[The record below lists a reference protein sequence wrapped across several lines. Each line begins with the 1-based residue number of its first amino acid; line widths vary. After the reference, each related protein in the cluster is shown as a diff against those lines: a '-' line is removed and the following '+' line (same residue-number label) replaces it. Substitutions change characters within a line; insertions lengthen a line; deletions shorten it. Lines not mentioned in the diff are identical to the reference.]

1 MTMAITVTKT
11 KAANET
17 AAPSRAGTRRWSR
30 AQLGRIVTYIVLSV
44 IGFLYLYPFL
54 WMIGSA
60 LKTNR
65 EFFKLGLQIL
75 PSGTWHFE
83 NFARAWTEAEF
94 GRYFLNTVFVT
105 TCVVGG
111 KITLSSMLGYVLA
124 RTDMPGKRLLFG
136 TMVALM
142 FIPSGYTIVPFIEI
156 VRSLRLLNT
165 IWALI
170 IPAIL
175 GGLLFDAFL
184 YTGYFTTMPKE
195 LEEAALIDGATFPQ
209 MFWHVAFPLA
219 APMTATVAL
228 LNLMSTWNDFFS
240 PLVLV
245 FNRPELRTL
254 AVGMYAFVFEN
265 SRDWVM
271 TCAAAVITIAPI
283 VIVFVFLQRYFVEGI
298 AGAVK

>member
-1 MTMAITVTKT
+1 MALPVIKTESMTEA
-11 KAANET
+11 
-17 AAPSRAGTRRWSR
+17 AAPPRSSTRRWSR
-30 AQLGRIVTYIVLSV
+30 DQTSRLVTYVVLSV
-44 IGFLYLYPFL
+44 IGFFYLYPFL

-65 EFFKLGLQIL
+65 EFFKLGLQAF

-83 NFARAWTEAEF
+83 NFARAWTEAQF

-105 TCVVGG
+105 TCVVVG
-111 KITLSSMLGYVLA
+111 KVTLSSMLGYVLA

-136 TMVALM
+136 TMIGLM
-142 FIPSGYTIVPFIEI
+142 FIPAGYTIVPFIEI

-170 IPAIL
+170 IPAVL

-195 LEEAALIDGATFPQ
+195 LEEAAVIDGATFPQ

-228 LNLMSTWNDFFS
+228 LNLMGTWNDFFS

-283 VIVFVFLQRYFVEGI
+283 VIVFVLLQRYFVEGI

>member
-1 MTMAITVTKT
+1 MTVSVSKPVVKPRAENRRIT
-11 KAANET
+11 
-17 AAPSRAGTRRWSR
+17 R
-30 AQLGRIVTYIVLSV
+30 AQINRIITYIVLTIV
-44 IGFLYLYPFL
+44 GFFYLYPFL
-54 WMIGSA
+54 WMLGSA

-65 EFFKLGLQIL
+65 DFFRLGMQIL
-75 PSGTWHFE
+75 PAGTWHFE

-105 TCVVGG
+105 VCVVTG
-111 KITLSSMLGYVLA
+111 KVVFSSMLGYVLA

-136 TMVALM
+136 VMIGLM
-142 FIPSGYTIVPFIEI
+142 FIPAGYTIVPFIEV

-170 IPAIL
+170 VPAIL
-175 GGLLFDAFL
+175 GGILFDAFL
-184 YTGYFTTMPKE
+184 YTGYFNTMPKE
-195 LEEAALIDGATFPQ
+195 LEEAAVIDGATFPQ
-209 MFWHVAFPLA
+209 MFRYVAFPIA

-228 LNLMSTWNDFFS
+228 LNIMGTWNDFFT

-265 SRDWVM
+265 SRDWVL
-271 TCAAAVITIAPI
+271 TCAAAVITITPLI
-283 VIVFVFLQRYFVEGI
+283 LVFIFLQRYFVEGI